1 MAKRFID
8 TKIWDKAWFRKL
20 TTKNKLLW
28 IYILTKCDHAGI
40 WDADWEAAE
49 FFIGEKVAFK
59 DLPEMIQ
66 KKMNYIQGE
75 DQYYIPSFIEFQYG
89 VLKEN
94 SKPHLSVIKRLDEK
108 GLLKGIDT
116 LKNKNITPKDKDKDK
131 VKDKEKREQEFK
143 NQSLKIGK
151 DLDAGE
157 NQVDSFIDYW
167 TESNENG
174 RKMRFEMQKTFDIK
188 RRLSKWLKNDK
199 EWKVK
204 KKTYQP
210 IESKFDKVPSGAYY
224 KAYCS
229 KCGKRELPSTKWDLQ
244 KGSSCCAVDYTNK
257 APNIKEY
264 HHVPSTA
271 TDNIIATHKEDIIA
285 YEEGAD
291 YKGGGVDFETFKKE
305 NPEARGLQHLS
316 KYLK

>member
-49 FFIGEKVAFK
+49 FFIGETVSFN
-59 DLPEMIQ
+59 DLPEIIQ
-66 KKMNYIQGE
+66 DKMNYIQGE

-94 SKPHLSVIKRLDEK
+94 SKPHLSVIKRLNDK

-116 LKNKNITPKDKDKDK
+116 LKSKNITPKDKDKNKDKDK
-131 VKDKEKREQEFK
+131 VKEKDKKIREQEFK
-143 NQSLKIGK
+143 NKTLFIGLEVNDISEK
-151 DLDAGE
+151 
-157 NQVDSFIDYW
+157 QVDNFIDYW

-174 RKMRFEMQKTFDIK
+174 KKMRFEMQKTFDIK
-188 RRLSKWLKNDK
+188 RRLVKWKDNDK
-199 EWKVK
+199 EWSIKKNPIKKIESEFAKVK
-204 KKTYQP
+204 
-210 IESKFDKVPSGAYY
+210 SGMFY
-224 KAYCS
+224 KAWCS
-229 KCGKRELPSTKWDLQ
+229 KCGKKEMPSNKFDIQ
-244 KGSSCCAVDYTNK
+244 RGSSCCAVEYTNK
-257 APNIKEY
+257 PFQKA
-264 HHVPSTA
+264 V
-271 TDNIIATHKEDIIA
+271 DNIIATNKEDIIA
-285 YEEGAD
+285 YEEGTD
-291 YKGGGVDFETFKKE
+291 YKGGGVDFESFKKQ
-305 NPEARGLQHLS
+305 NPKARGMNHLS